1 MSPLLVRLE
10 LYLILYFHLQYLHF
24 HFLQQAVLPSLANVQ
39 RDHYSLKLGCNRHW
53 QVAAGGVAAVVTF
66 ADASDEI
73 DDLVNDYFVDQVH
86 HSCFC
91 DPYSPV
97 RKLVLL
103 VEPTISK
110 NKIEAYF

>member
-1 MSPLLVRLE
+1 MSLLLVRLE
-10 LYLILYFHLQYLHF
+10 LYLILYFHLQCLHF

-73 DDLVNDYFVDQVH
+73 DDLVYDYFVDQAH
-86 HSCFC
+86 HFYFC
-91 DPYSPV
+91 DPYLLV

-103 VEPTISK
+103 AEPII
-110 NKIEAYF
+110 NKG